1 MVRFTGAELVFV
13 AGCDPLRCL
22 AHRAFWACA
31 ILRREA
37 ADTIRVAR
45 VPFRDTPGTVE
56 RLDYG
61 NCFVPASQL
70 PPALGYALG
79 EAAAGHSVDFPF
91 FPL

>member
-45 VPFRDTPGTVE
+45 VPFRDTPEPLRDSILSDHFKSGQ
-56 RLDYG
+56 RLSLQNRPTGLAVQD
-61 NCFVPASQL
+61 
-70 PPALGYALG
+70 
-79 EAAAGHSVDFPF
+79 
-91 FPL
+91 